1 MVLHGVLALCTF
13 CGSYWSNGDSY
24 IFLQRRQM
32 FIFMQTFGSRNRFAK
47 SKTPCAKKKSKF
59 IFKKI
64 GEIFGDGSGVAL
76 ALPNKGVSAHQELCL
91 ESSETVPDTR
101 QKVRKTSQKS
111 IGNPAKNGQ
120 KSGKKMP
127 EIPSKCK
134 KFRQKSAG
142 KSPEKVSKK

>member
-1 MVLHGVLALCTF
+1 
-13 CGSYWSNGDSY
+13 
-24 IFLQRRQM
+24 
-32 FIFMQTFGSRNRFAK
+32 MQTFGSRNRFAEN
-47 SKTPCAKKKSKF
+47 KTPFAKKKRKF

-111 IGNPAKNGQ
+111 IGNPAKKCQ
-120 KSGKKMP
+120 KSDQKVP
-127 EIPSKCK
+127 EILSKSVRNSVK
-134 KFRQKSAG
+134 KVQENLQKKCPKSDRPTVRNGENNGKTSAFLPQG
-142 KSPEKVSKK
+142 SQGLAG